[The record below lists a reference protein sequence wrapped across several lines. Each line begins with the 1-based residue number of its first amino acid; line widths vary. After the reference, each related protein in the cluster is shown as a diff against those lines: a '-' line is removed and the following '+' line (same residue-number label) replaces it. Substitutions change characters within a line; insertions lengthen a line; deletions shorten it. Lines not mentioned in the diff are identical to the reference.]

1 MPFTGFSF
9 SKLHSDKNIL
19 PFECGD
25 DDLNSFLFNK
35 AIPYKKELLA
45 TTYLLENDEKTIA
58 YLSIYNDAL
67 TVEEKDFASK
77 SALNRAIKEIINHPK
92 RHLRQFPAIKIGR
105 LAVCELTKKERKGI
119 GRTLVNFVINL
130 ALEQNSDCACQLI
143 TVDAYRESLA
153 FYNKLGFTFL
163 TENDKEKD
171 TRQMYLDLRPLMNT
185 IEDLAN

>member
-9 SKLHSDKNIL
+9 SKLHSNTNIL

-25 DDLNSFLFNK
+25 QDLNSFLHNK

-45 TTYLLENDEKTIA
+45 TTYLLESNEKTIA

-67 TVEEKDFASK
+67 AVEEKDFASK
-77 SALNRAIKEIINHPK
+77 NALNRAIKELINHPK
-92 RHLRQFPAIKIGR
+92 RHLRHFPAIKIGR
-105 LAVCELTKKERKGI
+105 LAVCESTKKERKGI

-130 ALEQNSDCACQLI
+130 ALEQNSNCACQLI
-143 TVDAYRESLA
+143 TVDAYRESLN
-153 FYNKLGFTFL
+153 FYKKLGFIFL
-163 TENDKEKD
+163 TENDKEED

-185 IEDLAN
+185 IEEVAT